1 MLVERSREMM
11 IGIHVFVTNMRLHSV
26 PIWSCEHVCL
36 SFLTGSTS

>member
-36 SFLTGSTS
+36 SLTVSTS